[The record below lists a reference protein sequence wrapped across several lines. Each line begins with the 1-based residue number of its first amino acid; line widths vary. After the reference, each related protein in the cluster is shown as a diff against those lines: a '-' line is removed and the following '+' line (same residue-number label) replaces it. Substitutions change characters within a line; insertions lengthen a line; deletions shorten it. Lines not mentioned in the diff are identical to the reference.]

1 MSAPNISQSSSEAPN
16 QAGGRWIALKRNQ
29 IIELAVLASL
39 SALLLLYLLLRNA
52 ASFSYT
58 LPKFAAVSPADVQSI
73 RWNLKGQSGGESG
86 QLLRKEGE
94 QWHIGEQ
101 KYPAKQGF
109 VDTLLQQLSE
119 PSLQDL
125 VSKSGNLLTFALDDE
140 RAYELEALDADG
152 NSLRRFYV
160 GKSSSSGRY
169 SYVRLNEDDL
179 RVFTLS
185 ANLSSVLQKSVDE
198 LRDRLVLNFSSED
211 IEKLQI
217 LADEKIVSVEKT
229 DDKWQVPDDVTWGE
243 EQIQSLINRFASMN
257 AQDFI
262 ANYPAT
268 DAEYEVKFV
277 AVGGASYTVTIAAAP
292 LDDTLDDNGYPAKS
306 SSYGFPF
313 TLNQYTVESMLKD
326 FGFIE
331 EDEENPS

>member
-1 MSAPNISQSSSEAPN
+1 MQNTN
-16 QAGGRWIALKRNQ
+16 QNNVSRQNESGGRWIVLKRSQ
-29 IIELAVLASL
+29 IIELVVLVGV
-39 SALLLLYLLLRNA
+39 SALLLLYLLLRNT

-58 LPKFAAVSPADVQSI
+58 LPQFAKVSSTDIQSI
-73 RWNLKGQSGGESG
+73 RWNRSDESG
-86 QLLRKEGE
+86 QLLRKEGD
-94 QWHIGEQ
+94 QWYIGEK

-109 VDTLLQQLSE
+109 VDTLLQQLSA

-125 VSKSGNLLTFALDDE
+125 VAKSGNLLTFALDDE
-140 RAYELEALDADG
+140 RAYELKALNADG

-185 ANLSSVLQKSVDE
+185 ANLSSILEKSVDD
-198 LRDRLVLNFSSED
+198 LRDRLVLNFSSQD

-217 LADEKIVSVEKT
+217 SAGDTVVSAEKA
-229 DDKWQVPDDVTWGE
+229 DDKWQVPDSATWGE

-262 ANYPAT
+262 SEYPAA
-268 DAEYEVKFV
+268 DAEYEVQFI
-277 AVGGASYTVTIAAAP
+277 AAGGVSYTVTIAAET
-292 LDDTLDDNGYPAKS
+292 LGDDGYPAKS

-331 EDEENPS
+331 EES

>member
-1 MSAPNISQSSSEAPN
+1 MENISQASANQQNTSE
-16 QAGGRWIALKRNQ
+16 GRRIVLKRNQ
-29 IIELAVLASL
+29 IIELAVLVGL
-39 SALLLLYLLLRNA
+39 SVLLLLYLLLRNTA
-52 ASFSYT
+52 NFSYT
-58 LPKFAAVSPADVQSI
+58 LPKFVPVSRSDIQGI
-73 RWNLKGQSGGESG
+73 RWSRGDENE
-86 QLLRKEGE
+86 QLLRKEGD
-94 QWHIGEQ
+94 QWYIGEQ
-101 KYPAKQGF
+101 KYPARQGS

-119 PSLQDL
+119 PNLQDL
-125 VSKSGNLLTFALDDE
+125 VAKSGNLLTFALDDE

-185 ANLSSVLQKSVDE
+185 ANLSSILEKSVDD
-198 LRDRLVLNFSSED
+198 LRDRLVLNFSSQD

-217 LADEKIVSVEKT
+217 STGDTVVSAEKAE
-229 DDKWQVPDDVTWGE
+229 DKWQMPDGAAWGE
-243 EQIQSLINRFASMN
+243 EQIQNLINRFASMN

-262 ANYPAT
+262 SEYPAT
-268 DAEYEVKFV
+268 DAEYEVQFI
-277 AVGGASYTVTIAAAP
+277 AAGGASYTVTIAAEP
-292 LDDTLDDNGYPAKS
+292 LENGGYPAKS

-331 EDEENPS
+331 EEEQEV